1 MSEYIT
7 VVTALDQQEFK
18 IKKDLALMTPFIKDA
33 MEDVSDGVV
42 PLQITRP
49 LLEKILEWCED
60 GSLEFLENCIKTDN
74 PNKKINQEYLFELL
88 QATDYLDN
96 EKLFDMC
103 CNRVADCIRGKTL
116 EEVKTENGICLE
128 CYATPECTS
137 EVCEHGLTR
146 LSYTREEEEKMKNY
160 KPYEEW
166 VKEVG
171 AQ

>member
-1 MSEYIT
+1 MTEYIT
-7 VVTALDQQEFK
+7 VFTLEDQQEFE
-18 IKKDLALMTPFIKDA
+18 IKKETAMMNKVIKEA
-33 MEDVSDGVV
+33 MEDADSGVV

-49 LLEKILEWCED
+49 MLEKIIEWSESD
-60 GSLEFLENCIKTDN
+60 DSEFLEKCIKSDN
-74 PNKKINQEYLFELL
+74 PNKKINQEYLFQLL
-88 QATDYLDN
+88 LATDYLDN

-116 EEVKTENGICLE
+116 EEVKSENGICLE
-128 CYATPECTS
+128 CYATSENNS

-146 LSYTREEEEKMKNY
+146 LSYTREQEEEMKNY

-166 VKEVG
+166 VKEVE